1 MNTIDKK
8 QFWDDKVFGWE
19 RDKYDTSKKILG
31 FSFDVNRSVKKRLRL
46 AQTILS
52 QVARNRT
59 VLELGCGTARLLP
72 MLVHTGVKKY
82 IGVDISKLA
91 IEHAQAKAEF
101 LGASTIA
108 EFHQLDVTTLGD
120 INTDICFS
128 LGLLDWLDLA
138 DISQMLQRIHCQYYI
153 HSFSEKRRSVQL
165 LLHRVY
171 TYVLY
176 GYRTKFYVPKYYTKA
191 QMEKVFAA
199 CYGHPVRCLRS
210 KGLSFGCFIFRL
222 PEGIEF
228 EQESHQTL
236 L

>member
-91 IEHAQAKAEF
+91 I
-101 LGASTIA
+101 
-108 EFHQLDVTTLGD
+108 
-120 INTDICFS
+120 
-128 LGLLDWLDLA
+128 
-138 DISQMLQRIHCQYYI
+138 
-153 HSFSEKRRSVQL
+153 
-165 LLHRVY
+165 
-171 TYVLY
+171 
-176 GYRTKFYVPKYYTKA
+176 
-191 QMEKVFAA
+191 
-199 CYGHPVRCLRS
+199 
-210 KGLSFGCFIFRL
+210 
-222 PEGIEF
+222 
-228 EQESHQTL
+228 
-236 L
+236 